1 MSIATLLLEEP
12 TGGSPTGQGDWSLVV
27 EILVPDPGSDAGQ
40 WGVGTWGTSVWSTLT
55 WVDVT
60 DSVRGMT
67 WTRGSD
73 EVFGR
78 PRVGNIALT
87 LEDRTGDYD
96 PWTADAGTFYAPG
109 TIMRAGLISP
119 TGITDAV
126 YGVHTWIPQWTGIV
140 EMWAPQIVAA
150 QLDGQGAA
158 DRYVEVYL
166 SETLRDL
173 AQTDELPVSPTQ
185 GAGES
190 SLARFSRLLD
200 AAEWRY
206 GLLVAAQNVLPGGYA
221 LQATDMGDNRL
232 AELYLTADSCDT
244 QFRTLRDG
252 RAGVTA
258 PEYAT
263 ADMNIYA
270 FPLSMISWNE
280 YPQRVPSIRFDRA
293 DSTEVTGTSNVVSVA
308 YRPETFHSMAQ
319 DTEISNDVIIAAVGR
334 TPQRFQQLASIA
346 RFGRRSYVRSDFLN
360 NEDATPAVI
369 AQYTSIRRALATLR
383 IEAITVD
390 SWARPLEQFLAV
402 IACEPGD
409 DSTIRY
415 PFGTDPRGYI
425 VGRLAQIVHRVSPA
439 VAGARMMWETD
450 VRVDTREVGNVPGA
464 QLPATQP

>member
-12 TGGSPTGQGDWSLVV
+12 TGGSPTGQGDWNLVV

-87 LEDRTGDYD
+87 LEDRTGDFD

-119 TGITDAV
+119 TGINDAV
-126 YGVHTWIPQWTGIV
+126 YGLRTWIPQWTGIV
-140 EMWAPQIVAA
+140 EMWAPEIVAA

-185 GAGES
+185 GAGEN
-190 SLARFSRLLD
+190 SLARFPRLLD
-200 AAEWRY
+200 AAQWRY
-206 GLLVAAQNVLPGGYA
+206 GLLVAAQNVLAGGYP
-221 LQATDMGDNRL
+221 LQATDLANNRL
-232 AELYLTADSCDT
+232 AELYLTADSCDS

-263 ADMNIYA
+263 ANIDIDA
-270 FPLSMISWNE
+270 FPLAMISWA
-280 YPQRVPSIRFDRA
+280 YSTWRVPFVVFDRE
-293 DSTEVTGTSNVVSVA
+293 DSTEVTALSNVVSVA

-319 DTEISNDVIIAAVGR
+319 DTEISNDVIIAAVGG
-334 TPQRFQQLASIA
+334 TPQRFQQLASVA

-360 NEDATPAVI
+360 NEDATPQLL
-369 AQYTSIRRALATLR
+369 AQYTSVRRALATLR

-390 SWARPLEQFLAV
+390 SWARPLEQFLAM

-409 DSTIRY
+409 KSTIRY
-415 PFGTDPRGYI
+415 PFGTDPRPYI
-425 VGRLAQIVHRVSPA
+425 LGRLAQIVHRVTPA

-464 QLPATQP
+464 QLPSTQP